1 MKVVAAIAIALASI
15 SRAGAATT
23 PSLALLVRATN
34 PNPTLD
40 SYTASAQLS
49 ALVHAIVPI
58 HKTFPGTVYYLRPSR
73 KIEFQNVPN
82 ALSQFRDLV
91 STTPTYEQATQQ
103 YAITPL
109 TDDGTLSKYSLV
121 PKKTGSRVKTLL
133 VTINDKSALV
143 KTAQWNYTN
152 GGMLTFDQTY
162 ENVGTYKLPA
172 KATISARFPGYTV
185 DGTLT
190 FGNYRPNAPV
200 SPSVFASP
208 PPQ

>member
-1 MKVVAAIAIALASI
+1 MKTVAAIALSLSCMTA
-15 SRAGAATT
+15 AGAAT
-23 PSLALLVRATN
+23 PSLDLLARATN
-34 PNPTLD
+34 PNPSLN

-49 ALVHAIVPI
+49 ALLHAIVPI
-58 HKTFPGTVYYLRPSR
+58 HKTFAGTVYYLRPNR

-103 YAITPL
+103 YTIAPL
-109 TDDGTLSKYSLV
+109 TDDGTVSKYSLV
-121 PKKTGSRVKTLL
+121 PKKTGGRVKNLI
-133 VTINDKSALV
+133 VTIGDATALV

-152 GGMLTFDQTY
+152 GGTLTFGQTY
-162 ENVGTYKLPA
+162 ENVGSYKLPA

-190 FGNYRPNAPV
+190 FSNYQPNAPV

-208 PPQ
+208 AP